1 MTFVTCILVSVIES
15 TDGAAA
21 APDEAIQIEDI
32 EYDAL
37 DYMNVTMRVSKGL
50 MLFDAE
56 TVRGAKIS
64 RSASRVPRC
73 RALDGGW
80 ARTPYRIRFYELV
93 NCNYSESQR

>member
-1 MTFVTCILVSVIES
+1 MIES

-37 DYMNVTMRVSKGL
+37 HYMNMTMRVSEGL

-56 TVRGAKIS
+56 PVKGAKIS
-64 RSASRVPRC
+64 RSASQVPRC

-80 ARTPYRIRFYELV
+80 ARTPYQSRFYELV